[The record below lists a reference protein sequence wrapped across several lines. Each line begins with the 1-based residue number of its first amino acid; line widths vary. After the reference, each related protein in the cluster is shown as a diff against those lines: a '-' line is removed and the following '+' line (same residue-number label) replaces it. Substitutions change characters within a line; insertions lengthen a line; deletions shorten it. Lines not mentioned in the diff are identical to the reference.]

1 MRICG
6 IDFTSRPGR
15 MKPIV
20 LAEGE
25 LDGDVLRIRD
35 LCYLASFDAFDAALR
50 EPGPWVTGI
59 DFPFGQPRKLVEAL
73 DWPRESWEDYVAHV
87 CGMGKDGFECAIKA
101 YTQSDEGKEHKRA
114 TDPSWAISAMHL
126 DNPPAGK
133 MFFQGAPRIAASGAS
148 IVPCAPNDDRRV
160 IVEAY
165 AAMVVKALFE
175 GKVSYKGPMPDSR
188 GARQQIVKCLSEPLC
203 RERYDLTVQMDREH
217 RLQLIY
223 DPTGDPL
230 DAILCAVQ
238 AAWASKQPNLKWMN
252 AVRLEGCI
260 ADPESQRLLDL
271 NSTS

>member
-1 MRICG
+1 MTRIRG

-25 LDGDVLRIRD
+25 MDGDVLRIRD
-35 LCYLASFDAFDAALR
+35 LRYLASPRDFDDALG
-50 EPGPWVTGI
+50 EPGPWVAGI
-59 DFPFGQPRKLVEAL
+59 DFPFGQPRKLVEAR
-73 DWPRESWEDYVAHV
+73 DWPRGSWTDLIAHV
-87 CGMGKDGFECAIKA
+87 CDMGKEEFERAIKD
-101 YTQSDEGKEHKRA
+101 YTQSPGGKELRRA
-114 TDPSWAISAMHL
+114 TDPSWATSPMKL
-126 DNPPAGK
+126 GFPPAGK
-133 MFFQGAPRIAASGAS
+133 MFFAGAPRIAASGAS
-148 IVPCAPNDDRRV
+148 IVPCAPNGSDRV

-188 GARQQIVKCLSEPLC
+188 SARQQIVKCLSEPLC

-238 AAWASKQPNLKWMN
+238 AAWASKQERYGVPDDHD
-252 AVRLEGCI
+252 ALEGWI
-260 ADPESQRLLDL
+260 VDPLRQR
-271 NSTS
+271 